1 MDALFLIARLFLAA
15 VFAAAALAKLYD
27 QEGTRRALKDFGAP
41 GHLTFALAF
50 FLPAAEMTI
59 ALALV
64 PAATARL
71 GAIAALALL
80 VLFSAV
86 ILINLVRGRAHA
98 CHCFGQLGSAPIGR
112 KTIIR
117 NLVLIALAAPVAWG
131 RESGA
136 MIGADTWFFELS
148 APDRVRAIIALTGLG
163 LLGVTIALLARVLKQ
178 QRQLATRVDNLEAAL
193 DEKRGEHA
201 HPDVVMPSRGL
212 PVGAPAP
219 GFLLPDLEGKQVAL
233 DDLLG
238 ADTRLLLLFVNTSCS
253 PCSALVPDAEALRQK
268 YSDKLSFAVISKGS
282 AEENRATIARHV
294 RCPVLLDAG
303 SKVFD
308 DYRSRWMP
316 SAVVIDGNKSIAS
329 RLASGY
335 EEVIDLIN
343 HAASGTARP
352 WTGAEER
359 ASPGVEMGA
368 PAPGF
373 SLRDLDGRSV
383 SLSDFRESRV
393 LLIFWSA
400 ECAFCM
406 EMLDDLKEYES
417 GAQSGDAKLL
427 LITRSK
433 PHTKQT
439 PGLPSPV
446 LLDPS
451 EDVFKA
457 FGATGTPSAVLIS
470 ERGLVASLLA
480 AGAEDVLALAG
491 IRKARSKESSA
502 LP

>member
-1 MDALFLIARLFLAA
+1 
-15 VFAAAALAKLYD
+15 
-27 QEGTRRALKDFGAP
+27 
-41 GHLTFALAF
+41 FALAF

-117 NLVLIALAAPVAWG
+117 NLVLIALAALVAWG
-131 RESGA
+131 REDGA
-136 MIGADTWFFELS
+136 MIGVESWLFDLP
-148 APDRVRAIIALTGLG
+148 APDRARAIIALAGLG
-163 LLGVTIALLARVLKQ
+163 LAGLMIAMLARILKQ
-178 QRQLATRVDNLEAAL
+178 QRQLATRIDVLEDAL
-193 DEKRGEHA
+193 DEERGERA
-201 HPDVVMPSRGL
+201 HRDLVTPSRGL

-219 GFLLPDLEGKQVAL
+219 GFLLPDLEGKEIAL

-238 ADTRLLLLFVNTSCS
+238 SGTRLLLLFVNTSCS
-253 PCSALVPDAEALRQK
+253 PCSALLPDVEALRQK
-268 YSDKLSFAVISKGS
+268 YSGKLSFAVLSRGS
-282 AEENRATIARHV
+282 AQENRSTIARHV
-294 RCPVLLDAG
+294 KCPVLLDPG
-303 SKVFD
+303 SEVFD
-308 DYRSRWMP
+308 DFRSRWMP

-335 EEVIDLIN
+335 EEVIELID

-359 ASPGVEMGA
+359 ESAGLEMGA
-368 PAPGF
+368 PAPDF
-373 SLRDLDGRSV
+373 SLPDTDGRKV
-383 SLSDFRESRV
+383 SLSDFQGSRV

-400 ECAFCM
+400 ECGFCI
-406 EMLDDLKEYES
+406 EMLDELREYES
-417 GAQSGDAKLL
+417 GAQAGDAKLL
-427 LITRSK
+427 LITRGK
-433 PHTKQT
+433 VDGNQT
-439 PGLPSPV
+439 LGLRSPT
-446 LLDPS
+446 LLDPN

-470 ERGLVASLLA
+470 ERGLVASFLA

-491 IRKARSKESSA
+491 IRKTRSRVSA
-502 LP
+502 ALSK